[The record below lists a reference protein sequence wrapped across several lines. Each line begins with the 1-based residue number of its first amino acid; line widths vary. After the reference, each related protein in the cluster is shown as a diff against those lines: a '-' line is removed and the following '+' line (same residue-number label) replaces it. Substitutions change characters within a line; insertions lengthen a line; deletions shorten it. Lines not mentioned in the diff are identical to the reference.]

1 MSGKSEE
8 QLRLENENSKE
19 ALLIEAL
26 PTLREYCNLFLNDRS
41 KFDENHLSKLVKVV
55 EDAVDAYKN
64 ASGNLIIYLDA
75 NMRYKY
81 GAKPWDIHPF

>member
-26 PTLREYCNLFLNDRS
+26 PTLREYCNQLLNDRS

-75 NMRYKY
+75 QVTMFRRRVY
-81 GAKPWDIHPF
+81 WQ

>member
-19 ALLIEAL
+19 ELLIEAL
-26 PTLREYCNLFLNDRS
+26 PTLREYCNLLLNDRS

-75 NMRYKY
+75 QVTMFRRRVY
-81 GAKPWDIHPF
+81 

>member
-26 PTLREYCNLFLNDRS
+26 PTLREYCNLLLNDRS

-75 NMRYKY
+75 QVTMFRRRVY
-81 GAKPWDIHPF
+81 

>member
-26 PTLREYCNLFLNDRS
+26 PTLREYCNLLLNDRS

-75 NMRYKY
+75 QVTMFRRRMY
-81 GAKPWDIHPF
+81 WQ

>member
-1 MSGKSEE
+1 MSGKE

-26 PTLREYCNLFLNDRS
+26 PTLREYCNLLLNDRS

>member
-1 MSGKSEE
+1 MLGKSEE
-8 QLRLENENSKE
+8 QLRHENEKSKE

-26 PTLREYCNLFLNDRS
+26 PTLKEYCNLLSNDRS

-55 EDAVDAYKN
+55 EDAVDVYKN

-75 NMRYKY
+75 QVTMFRRRVY
-81 GAKPWDIHPF
+81 

>member
-1 MSGKSEE
+1 MKTV
-8 QLRLENENSKE
+8 NSKE
-19 ALLIEAL
+19 VLLIEAL
-26 PTLREYCNLFLNDRS
+26 STLRAYCSLLLNDRS

-75 NMRYKY
+75 QITMFRKRVY
-81 GAKPWDIHPF
+81 

>member
-26 PTLREYCNLFLNDRS
+26 PTLREYCNLLLNDRS

-75 NMRYKY
+75 QVTMFRRRVY
-81 GAKPWDIHPF
+81 WQSSFF

>member
-8 QLRLENENSKE
+8 QLRRENENSKE

-26 PTLREYCNLFLNDRS
+26 PTLREYCNLLLNDRS

-75 NMRYKY
+75 QVTMFRRRVY
-81 GAKPWDIHPF
+81 WQ

>member
-1 MSGKSEE
+1 MKTVNSEE
-8 QLRLENENSKE
+8 V
-19 ALLIEAL
+19 LLIEAL
-26 PTLREYCNLFLNDRS
+26 PTLRAYCSLLLNDRS

-75 NMRYKY
+75 QITMFRKRVY
-81 GAKPWDIHPF
+81 

>member
-26 PTLREYCNLFLNDRS
+26 PTLREYCNLLLNDRS

-75 NMRYKY
+75 QVTMFRRRVY
-81 GAKPWDIHPF
+81 WQ

>member
-19 ALLIEAL
+19 ELLIEAL
-26 PTLREYCNLFLNDRS
+26 PTLREYCNLLLNDRS

-75 NMRYKY
+75 QVTMFRRRVY
-81 GAKPWDIHPF
+81 WQ